1 MQLSMLQFRPSSK
14 KKKHILGRDEQSW
27 GELFKECRNSVEFYI
42 KNVLFIFF
50 PPVRSC
56 RVSSVRGSMG
66 FFFFFF
72 FFFPFFLS
80 KFSFSLFVSFF
91 LYFLSLSL
99 SLDIL
104 GILESWLKV
113 ERPPGRPRV
122 TTQPRRPP
130 PQRHLTQATMSIFFF
145 FFSFFSLFFSF
156 FFFFFICSL
165 LLSLCWNMLQ
175 P

>member
-1 MQLSMLQFRPSSK
+1 M
-14 KKKHILGRDEQSW
+14 
-27 GELFKECRNSVEFYI
+27 
-42 KNVLFIFF
+42 
-50 PPVRSC
+50 
-56 RVSSVRGSMG
+56 RGSMG
-66 FFFFFF
+66 FFFFFFF

-145 FFSFFSLFFSF
+145 FFSFFLFFFLFLF
-156 FFFFFICSL
+156 FLHLFPSALSL
-165 LLSLCWNMLQ
+165 LEHVAALKINRRDSDRGGG
-175 P
+175 PPP